1 MKQENFPKIELIRFA
16 NINGMP
22 DKLHFELLKFMKD
35 KPELI
40 YNILS
45 YEKNEENISLLFD
58 FFINLYYGG
67 SMNEKKIEE
76 YVLSLIWCFLQDALN
91 EINNE
96 NEYNQEV
103 HLNLQILLIQF

>member
-1 MKQENFPKIELIRFA
+1 MKVLKSYIDILRMKQENFPKIELIRYA
-16 NINGMP
+16 HLNGIFEKP
-22 DKLHFELLKFMKD
+22 HFQLLKYMRD

-76 YVLSLIWCFLQDALN
+76 YVLSLIWCFLQEL
-91 EINNE
+91 
-96 NEYNQEV
+96 
-103 HLNLQILLIQF
+103 